1 MNFVQLCRQYTP
13 CPYPAQNKKNK
24 NKKEKKKK
32 KRKKKKQKK
41 EKKRKG
47 KKSLVLSGAGC
58 RLGTTDGEDL
68 WAEEV
73 RREQRP

>member
-32 KRKKKKQKK
+32 RKKKNRKKRKKEK
-41 EKKRKG
+41 EKNPLYSAVQDVG
-47 KKSLVLSGAGC
+47 
-58 RLGTTDGEDL
+58 LGQQMEKTYGQ
-68 WAEEV
+68 
-73 RREQRP
+73 RR